1 MAILC
6 LLCPFPSS
14 SGPPTFQRLP
24 IFNAYSYLTPKP
36 RACRR
41 ERNKMENE
49 KKGFDEEAL
58 KQKISEVME
67 AINSCADPDELE
79 SIKKIVKQNVP
90 FTRRGY
96 FAAAVLK
103 MLMEKPQRKERTQ
116 KENKSERFEKKSV
129 EKKTPAS
136 IPENKEE
143 KQPKPERVIPEG
155 AKTLY
160 LNVGKMKHLYA
171 KNLSILL
178 QKELGITRDDIYSL
192 RVHDKYS
199 FITMSEENCNKAIE
213 KINGMDING
222 RVAQINFSTK

>member
-1 MAILC
+1 
-6 LLCPFPSS
+6 
-14 SGPPTFQRLP
+14 
-24 IFNAYSYLTPKP
+24 
-36 RACRR
+36 
-41 ERNKMENE
+41 MENE

-67 AINSCADPDELE
+67 SINSCTDPDELE
-79 SIKKIVKQNVP
+79 SIKKTVKQNVP

-103 MLMEKPQRKERTQ
+103 MLMEKPQRKERPQ
-116 KENKSERFEKKSV
+116 KEIKSERFEKKSV
-129 EKKTPAS
+129 EKKTPSPSPAP
-136 IPENKEE
+136 IAENKEE
-143 KQPKPERVIPEG
+143 KQPTRERVIPEG

>member
-1 MAILC
+1 
-6 LLCPFPSS
+6 
-14 SGPPTFQRLP
+14 
-24 IFNAYSYLTPKP
+24 
-36 RACRR
+36 
-41 ERNKMENE
+41 MENE
-49 KKGFDEEAL
+49 KKGLDEEAL
-58 KQKISEVME
+58 KQKISEIMDI
-67 AINSCADPDELE
+67 INSCSDPDELE

-96 FAAAVLK
+96 FAAMVLK
-103 MLMEKPQRKERTQ
+103 MLMEKPQRRERPQ
-116 KENKSERFEKKSV
+116 RENKSDRFEKKSAERRNNDNAPSHV
-129 EKKTPAS
+129 SDSHETPQA
-136 IPENKEE
+136 
-143 KQPKPERVIPEG
+143 KPERVIPEG

-222 RVAQINFSTK
+222 RTAQINFSTK

>member
-1 MAILC
+1 
-6 LLCPFPSS
+6 
-14 SGPPTFQRLP
+14 
-24 IFNAYSYLTPKP
+24 
-36 RACRR
+36 
-41 ERNKMENE
+41 
-49 KKGFDEEAL
+49 
-58 KQKISEVME
+58 
-67 AINSCADPDELE
+67 
-79 SIKKIVKQNVP
+79 
-90 FTRRGY
+90 
-96 FAAAVLK
+96 
-103 MLMEKPQRKERTQ
+103 MEKPQRKERPQ

-129 EKKTPAS
+129 EKKTSSPSPAP
-136 IPENKEE
+136 IAENKEE
-143 KQPKPERVIPEG
+143 KQPTRERVIPEG

>member
-1 MAILC
+1 
-6 LLCPFPSS
+6 
-14 SGPPTFQRLP
+14 
-24 IFNAYSYLTPKP
+24 
-36 RACRR
+36 
-41 ERNKMENE
+41 MENE

-67 AINSCADPDELE
+67 VINSCTDPDKLE

-103 MLMEKPQRKERTQ
+103 MLMEKPQRKERPQ
-116 KENKSERFEKKSV
+116 KEIKSERFEKKSV
-129 EKKTPAS
+129 EKKTPSPSPAP
-136 IPENKEE
+136 IVENKEE
-143 KQPKPERVIPEG
+143 KQPTRERVIPEG